1 MYEIDRAKFGAFVA
15 ELRREK
21 GLTQKQLAA
30 KLYISDKAVS
40 KWETAQSLPDI
51 SLLAPLADLLGVTVT
66 ELLRGRRAQ
75 AGRPLELTEV
85 EQVVNGALSLS
96 AGERQSQT
104 AARRRRILPFGLCAA
119 AGIAASALASALVR
133 PADPANEFFLVEG
146 LCLAF
151 GAYAC
156 FGAPE
161 RLPAYYDQN
170 YITSYSDGIFRM
182 NVAGL
187 RFSNANWPYITRAM
201 RRWLLG
207 AAALYPCL
215 WLAAHL
221 LLPRAVWQSV
231 WAVLALRLTP
241 VLGVFAAILLAGKK
255 YEEK

>member
-66 ELLRGRRAQ
+66 ELLRGQRAQ

-96 AGERQSQT
+96 AGGRQSQT
-104 AARRRRILPFGLCAA
+104 AARRRILPFGLCAA
-119 AGIAASALASALVR
+119 AGIAASALASAIVR

-170 YITSYSDGIFRM
+170 YITSYSDGIFQM

-187 RFSNANWPYITRAM
+187 RFSNANWPHITRAM